1 MDFLNPGILGSAA
14 ELFRV
19 RHAKAI
25 ERDWQTEP
33 VQLLRTVTRPYI
45 LRRLKTD
52 KTIIHD
58 LPDKIEIKQYCHLT
72 TEQTA
77 LYQSVVDEIMPK
89 IEKTEGIARRGHVL
103 AAMTKLKQVGNHPA
117 QLLHDGSEVGR
128 RSGKAIRLEEI
139 LDEVLAEGDKALL
152 FTQFTE
158 ARCQRGGEAG
168 SRREATAAAETPSSG
183 PAHAFLSAGAGIP
196 IRACRTASHAAR
208 IAAVTAGGSVPSI
221 RTHAPASWGSTLTP
235 YITGKLASAVC
246 RTSARSAGGSSGL
259 IAWRVAV
266 RVFVPSTPGPV
277 TGDRRGS
284 SRIASMTTGSP
295 SGRRTS
301 RSAANTS

>member
-168 SRREATAAAETPSSG
+168 SRREATAAAEPPPPGRRVRLMPSSARG
-183 PAHAFLSAGAGIP
+183 REFRSG
-196 IRACRTASHAAR
+196 HAAPR
-208 IAAVTAGGSVPSI
+208 PMPLASPRSPRGG
-221 RTHAPASWGSTLTP
+221 RCPASGPTP
-235 YITGKLASAVC
+235 PRPGG
-246 RTSARSAGGSSGL
+246 AR
-259 IAWRVAV
+259 
-266 RVFVPSTPGPV
+266 
-277 TGDRRGS
+277 
-284 SRIASMTTGSP
+284 
-295 SGRRTS
+295 
-301 RSAANTS
+301 